1 MAISTWLSH
10 HTYLLC
16 TTERGEWKTVSHK
29 IQSIDMSFIGNCEW
43 PRLQSLFKVSTEFSA
58 TPVACQI
65 LAAMS
70 IIAKLSF
77 WIKKPAK
84 QTNLNEVQSLPVQ
97 PFEELIRDAFSEF
110 RREGYVKKLKTSI
123 TSESLPSDKEDLI
136 EFLSNKIAFP

>member
-1 MAISTWLSH
+1 
-10 HTYLLC
+10 
-16 TTERGEWKTVSHK
+16 
-29 IQSIDMSFIGNCEW
+29 
-43 PRLQSLFKVSTEFSA
+43 
-58 TPVACQI
+58 
-65 LAAMS
+65 MS

-136 EFLSNKIAFP
+136 EFLSNEIAFP